1 MSTLRTGNREL
12 IRRINQN
19 LLLNLVRMQ
28 GPISRAEL
36 AKRTHLSPATVTYIT
51 QDLLDRGLVHV
62 IGAGS
67 SNGGRRPELLKLEP
81 RAGFVVGV
89 KLSADTIATA
99 VTDLEATVLH
109 YTETPYQLAD
119 TPTPTIRALIR
130 RIEHALHRSGVNTHK
145 VLGIGIGMG
154 GLMDNER
161 GVCHFSPILNWREV
175 QVAAPLR
182 EHFDIPVFLDND
194 VNTLT
199 LAEKWFGHGK
209 GVDNFVVITVGRGV
223 GMGIVTNGQFYRGAQ
238 GGAGEIGHVTV
249 KPNGPLCDCGKRGC
263 LEALTSDPA
272 VIAQV
277 RAENPKFKSK
287 DALTLDDII
296 AAATQGDGAAQ
307 RALTDAGHWLGIGV
321 ANVVNLLNPELIIIG
336 GEGVRAGELRFE
348 PMRTA
353 LRAHVFDGLADA
365 LRVVIEFGGNQT
377 WARGAASLVLNE
389 LFEHP
394 IAQRQSVK
402 TLAL

>member
-1 MSTLRTGNREL
+1 MATLRTGNREL

-36 AKRTHLSPATVTYIT
+36 AKRTQLSPATVTYIT
-51 QDLLDRGLVHV
+51 QNLLDRGLVHV
-62 IGAGS
+62 IGPGS

-109 YTETPYQLAD
+109 YTETPYELAD
-119 TPTPTIRALIR
+119 TAAPTIRALIR
-130 RIEHALHRSGVNTHK
+130 RIEQALHRSGVDKRK

-161 GVCHFSPILNWREV
+161 GVCRFSPILNWREV

-182 EHFDIPVFLDND
+182 EYFDIPVFLDND

-209 GVDNFVVITVGRGV
+209 GIDNFVVITVGRGV

-238 GGAGEIGHVTV
+238 GGAGEIGHITV

-277 RAENPKFKSK
+277 HGENLKRFKSQDK
-287 DALTLDDII
+287 WTLDDIVD
-296 AAATQGDGAAQ
+296 AATRGDMSAR

-321 ANVVNLLNPELIIIG
+321 ANVVNL
-336 GEGVRAGELRFE
+336 
-348 PMRTA
+348 
-353 LRAHVFDGLADA
+353 
-365 LRVVIEFGGNQT
+365 
-377 WARGAASLVLNE
+377 
-389 LFEHP
+389 
-394 IAQRQSVK
+394 
-402 TLAL
+402 